1 MLESLPGSLP
11 SGHPAMLWVVILFLG
26 LSLLLYCLF
35 AGADFGAGVLELFLG
50 REDRHAKRQVIE
62 KALGPVWEANHIWLI
77 LVVVILFTGFPAV
90 YGRVSI
96 HLHLPLTAMLLGIIA
111 RGCSY
116 TFKHYD
122 AVKGRSQKAYTFFF
136 VTSSLWTPFCLG
148 VVTGA
153 LVPGGLDP
161 AAMGYWEGYIAPWL
175 RPFPLALGVFTVC
188 LFSFL
193 AAVYLL
199 GETRDARL
207 RRTFGRRAYAFSGV
221 SILAGGAVF
230 LAAALEGF
238 PLFERFLDSR
248 AAAGCMALATLL
260 IPAVWAAVWA
270 GRSWT
275 ARLLAGAQVA
285 LILLGWFRVQFPVLV
300 RLADGRD
307 LTFFNSHA
315 PEATLTQ
322 LGLALLIGSALI
334 LPALYYLLR
343 VFKLEG
349 KG

>member
-1 MLESLPGSLP
+1 
-11 SGHPAMLWVVILFLG
+11 MLWVVILFLG

-77 LVVVILFTGFPAV
+77 LVVVILFNGFPAV

-161 AAMGYWEGYIAPWL
+161 AATGYWEGYVSPWL
-175 RPFPLALGVFTVC
+175 RPFPLALGAFTVC

-193 AAVYLL
+193 AAVYLV
-199 GETRDARL
+199 GETRDAGL
-207 RRTFGRRAYAFSGV
+207 RRTFSRRAYAFSGA
-221 SILAGGAVF
+221 SILAGGVVF
-230 LAAALEGF
+230 LAAAREGI
-238 PLFERFLDSR
+238 PLIGRFLDSR
-248 AAAGCMALATLL
+248 AATACMVLATLL

-270 GRSWT
+270 GRNWT

-322 LGLALLIGSALI
+322 LGLALLFGSALI

-349 KG
+349 K